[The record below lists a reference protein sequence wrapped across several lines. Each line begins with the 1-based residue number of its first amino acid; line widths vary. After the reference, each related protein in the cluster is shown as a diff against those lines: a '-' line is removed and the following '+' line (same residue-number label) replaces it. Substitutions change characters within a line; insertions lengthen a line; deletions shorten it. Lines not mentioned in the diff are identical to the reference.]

1 MKLERDNHVF
11 DVQISN
17 QKDMAMITWESYMDI
32 RFLVVVKED
41 CQETIPDLRFQISL
55 WELDLVPY
63 EKTVFYSETTPDIE
77 EYVDYIISEALR
89 TY

>member
-41 CQETIPDLRFQISL
+41 CQEDIPDLRFQISL